1 MASPS
6 KQSFIDQAAEFAE
19 KALPAFE
26 SAMESA
32 KEVAGPLLADA
43 KEVAGPLLAD
53 GKALASEK
61 ATEAKAAAVA
71 ALVAT
76 KEAVENLPTEPE
88 PEPEPSK
95 RRWLKRLL
103 VAAGLA
109 ALGGFVY
116 SKLRKDEAEDSWDS
130 SYEPAP
136 APVAADESPAD
147 DGAGAAPDEAL
158 ADAAEEP
165 HQVTTPDDPA
175 EVVEVSADEGAS
187 KD

>member
-43 KEVAGPLLAD
+43 KEVAGPALAD
-53 GKALASEK
+53 GKALASQK

-76 KEAVENLPTEPE
+76 KEAVEKLPTE

-103 VAAGLA
+103 IAAGLA
-109 ALGGFVY
+109 ALGGFVF